1 MSASLLVSSPVGP
14 LVLREENGRIVGL
27 DWGNRG
33 RGGRPTRAASR
44 PGSPLLRRAAT
55 HLAQYFAGRR
65 RAFDLPLDPSGTAF
79 QKSVWET
86 MRRIPFGATRTYG
99 ELARA
104 LDTSPR
110 AVGQACGRNPI
121 AILIPCHRVV
131 GSAGGLGGYSGRG
144 GIATKKL
151 LLSLEGA
158 ARPGRRRQRR
168 ETAKRRA

>member
-1 MSASLLVSSPVGP
+1 MPESLLVNTPVGP
-14 LVLREENGRIVGL
+14 LLVREENGRIIGL
-27 DWGNRG
+27 DWGDPG
-33 RGGRPTRAASR
+33 RGNRPTRIASPHR
-44 PGSPLLRRAAT
+44 SPLLRRAAKQ
-55 HLAQYFAGRR
+55 LAQYFAGRR
-65 RAFDLPLDPSGTAF
+65 RAFDLPLDPAGTAF

-99 ELARA
+99 DLARE

-121 AILIPCHRVV
+121 AILVPCHRVV
-131 GSAGGLGGYSGRG
+131 GSAGALGGYRGRG

-151 LLSLEGA
+151 LLGLEGA
-158 ARPGRRRQRR
+158 ARSGRRRRGR